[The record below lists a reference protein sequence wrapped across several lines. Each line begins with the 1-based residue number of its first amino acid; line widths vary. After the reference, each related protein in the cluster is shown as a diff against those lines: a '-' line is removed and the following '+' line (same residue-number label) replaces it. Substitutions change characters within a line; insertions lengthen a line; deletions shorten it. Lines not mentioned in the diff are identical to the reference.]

1 DSTYALPL
9 IWAAWAHSGTALD
22 QCDSTASI
30 ASRLRG
36 MRLTRLEQMQIDRV
50 MARCHGD
57 LPTAYALG
65 RALTEAVPRSELMWE
80 QLAPDPIRLP
90 APVMREIALDLAAHG
105 DSVAGRLALAR
116 TLAWHASRPGAEQ
129 AQEAMRFERAEAYY
143 AAGYA
148 DSARAIAADL
158 ARAHPKN
165 EQYAG
170 LLGVLAAQRGDR
182 AEAARLDRLLVGLE
196 RPLGRGQAGYW

>member
-1 DSTYALPL
+1 MIRRP
-9 IWAAWAHSGTALD
+9 
-22 QCDSTASI
+22 
-30 ASRLRG
+30 
-36 MRLTRLEQMQIDRV
+36 
-50 MARCHGD
+50 
-57 LPTAYALG
+57 
-65 RALTEAVPRSELMWE
+65 PRS
-80 QLAPDPIRLP
+80 
-90 APVMREIALDLAAHG
+90 
-105 DSVAGRLALAR
+105 
-116 TLAWHASRPGAEQ
+116 TLFPYTTLFRSQ
-129 AQEAMRFERAEAYY
+129 AMRFERAEAYY

-196 RPLGRGQAGYW
+196 RPLGRGQAGYWRACIAARLGGRNTAVDLLVRALDAGYVYQVRFLDVHVDPSFAALRGSPRFQALLRPKG